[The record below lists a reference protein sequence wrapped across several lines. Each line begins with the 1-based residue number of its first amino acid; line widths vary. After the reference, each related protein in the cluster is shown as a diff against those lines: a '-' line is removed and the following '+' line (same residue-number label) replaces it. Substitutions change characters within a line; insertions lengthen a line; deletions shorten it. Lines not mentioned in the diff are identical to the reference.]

1 MRISL
6 CAFYIE
12 ILAIRRSINKCIFN
26 TVRGKCCNNKFIVKA
41 INFTYKSYEGLLIT
55 EENKLSVKG
64 NIKCA

>member
-6 CAFYIE
+6 CAFCIE
-12 ILAIRRSINKCIFN
+12 ILAIKCSINQCIFN
-26 TVRGKCCNNKFIVKA
+26 TVRGKCCNNKFIVKV

-55 EENKLSVKG
+55 EENKLSVKE